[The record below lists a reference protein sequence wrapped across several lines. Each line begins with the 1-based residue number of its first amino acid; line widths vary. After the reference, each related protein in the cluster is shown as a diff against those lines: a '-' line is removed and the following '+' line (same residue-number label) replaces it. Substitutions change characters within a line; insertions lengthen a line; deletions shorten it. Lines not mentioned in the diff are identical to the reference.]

1 MENRMKKICFSIL
14 LFIIITFTSIKIV
27 NGKYQDNLLENFQFS
42 AISEINQLFL
52 PIVFN
57 GGGYYIAPYGS
68 DMNPGTFSLPW
79 RTIGKAARTIVA
91 GDTVYIRDGI
101 YKESVRIEASG
112 TASRPIRILAYQ
124 GENPIID
131 GSNTIPEYG
140 GSLLRLYGDYIYAS
154 GIEVRNSYYIGIGV
168 YGNYDLV
175 DDMYVHHNLGP
186 GIIIGDGHHS
196 TVQNSFVWRS
206 GLSNE
211 YGQGSYQTGLS
222 AARGGVS
229 YAMIRHNTVW
239 ETWGEGISTFE
250 ADHTVI
256 EDNIIHDSLSVN
268 IYISDSTNV
277 LCQRN
282 FVYTDPAS
290 YVYDYGSHVGI
301 ALGDEL
307 YTPASANINV
317 INNISYGN
325 HRNFFW
331 WQGDQG
337 GGMNNVLIANN
348 TFVNGIGSSSG
359 GNANVII
366 DSGDHVNVRFMNNL
380 VQQDGVLPVID
391 TIDHPEVVYSH
402 NLWSKNPDADAQGPG
417 DVIGDPLLVKG
428 GTPYFPDWFR
438 LTNLSPAISHAIVLP
453 EVLVDFYG
461 YLRDSNP
468 DLGAIEYFPPP

>member
-1 MENRMKKICFSIL
+1 MER
-14 LFIIITFTSIKIV
+14 
-27 NGKYQDNLLENFQFS
+27 
-42 AISEINQLFL
+42 
-52 PIVFN
+52 
-57 GGGYYIAPYGS
+57 
-68 DMNPGTFSLPW
+68 
-79 RTIGKAARTIVA
+79 VA
-91 GDTVYIRDGI
+91 LGR
-101 YKESVRIEASG
+101 
-112 TASRPIRILAYQ
+112 
-124 GENPIID
+124 
-131 GSNTIPEYG
+131 PEYG

-196 TVQNSFVWRS
+196 TVQNSYVWRS

-229 YAMIRHNTVW
+229 YATIRHNTVW

-290 YVYDYGSHVGI
+290 YVYDYGPHVGI

-366 DSGDHVNVRFMNNL
+366 NSGDHVNVRFMNNL
-380 VQQDGVLPVID
+380 VQQDGVLPVIN
-391 TIDHPEVVYSH
+391 TVDHPEVVYSH
-402 NLWSKNPDADAQGPG
+402 NLWSKTPDADAQGPG
-417 DVIGDPLLVKG
+417 DVIDDPLLVKG

-438 LTNLSPAISHAIVLP
+438 LTNFSPAISHAIVLP